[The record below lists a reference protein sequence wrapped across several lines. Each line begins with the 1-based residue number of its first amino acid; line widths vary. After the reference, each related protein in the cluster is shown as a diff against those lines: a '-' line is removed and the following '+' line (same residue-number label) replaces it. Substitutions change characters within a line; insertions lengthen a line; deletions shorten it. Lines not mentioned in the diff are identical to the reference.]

1 MGPATTEACTGDTD
15 SPPLP
20 DEGASV
26 LVLAPSM
33 SRDVDACCV
42 GLACREDP
50 ADANLLAVEL
60 DGTVDDVVG
69 RWDRHCGRTPARTAV
84 VTAGESTRSAAA
96 AAGGESMSLPGSSVS
111 VTSVSSPGDLTGL
124 GIKVSQCLTSWD
136 DADGELALCFR
147 SLTTL
152 LQFAELERVF
162 QFVHL
167 LTQRV
172 EASGARAHFHMDPNA
187 HDDQTVATLRS
198 LFDDVRELG
207 PDGEWRRR

>member
-1 MGPATTEACTGDTD
+1 MGPVTTEVSGDD
-15 SPPLP
+15 SGSPPPLE
-20 DEGASV
+20 EGASV

-42 GLACREDP
+42 GLACREEP

-60 DGTVDDVVG
+60 DGTVSDVTD
-69 RWDRHCGRTPARTAV
+69 RWTTHCGRTPARTAV
-84 VTAGESTRSAAA
+84 VTASGSAGSADA
-96 AAGGESMSLPGSSVS
+96 GESMSQPGSSVS
-111 VTSVSSPGDLTGL
+111 VTSVSNPGDLTGL
-124 GIKVSQCLTSWD
+124 GIKVSQCLSSWEE
-136 DADGELALCFR
+136 ADGELGLCFR

-152 LQFAELERVF
+152 LQFADVERVF

-172 EASGARAHFHMDPNA
+172 EAAGARAHFHMDPNA
-187 HDDQTVATLRS
+187 HDDQAVATLRS

-207 PDGEWRRR
+207 ADGEWHRR